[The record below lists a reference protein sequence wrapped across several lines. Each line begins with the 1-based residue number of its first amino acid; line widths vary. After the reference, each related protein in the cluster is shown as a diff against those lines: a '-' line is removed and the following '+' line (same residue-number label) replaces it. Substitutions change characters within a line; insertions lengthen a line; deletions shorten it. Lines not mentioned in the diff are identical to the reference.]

1 MMVVMRVQNYSGAF
15 ISGLDDILIILSL
28 FQCMP
33 QVRGDGRT
41 LCDGVSKSSSI

>member
-1 MMVVMRVQNYSGAF
+1 MVVMCVENYSGTAF
-15 ISGLDDILIILSL
+15 ISGLDDIWIILSL